1 MTVEHA
7 RKLRRETTEAEALL
21 WKHIR
26 DRNLVGIKFRRQHPI
41 GRYIADF
48 CCVEEKLIV
57 ELDGGQHAD
66 DSDQD
71 EQRTQD
77 IETYGYRIVR
87 YWNSEVL
94 NNIDSVLADIR
105 MQAQDIT

>member
-1 MTVEHA
+1 MTVEQA

-26 DRNLVGIKFRRQHPI
+26 DRKLAGIKIRRQHPI

-71 EQRTQD
+71 EQRTQY
-77 IETYGYRIVR
+77 IEKYGYRIVR

>member
-1 MTVEHA
+1 MTVEQA

-26 DRNLVGIKFRRQHPI
+26 DRKLAGIKFRRQHPI

-71 EQRTQD
+71 EQRTQY
-77 IETYGYRIVR
+77 IEKYGYRIVR